1 MTATSSAG
9 GVTPR
14 VCHGRAPEVAAGGRV
29 RGVSRDEVVLPDDTA
44 APPRPRRIGV
54 ALGGGSARGYAH
66 IGVLGSLERGG
77 LRPDV
82 VVGTSFG
89 AVVGALYATGR
100 SPAAMR
106 LEAERLRRR
115 DVFPH
120 IVDVGV
126 RRGALLAGDRLEA
139 YFDRLVE
146 GRHFSDLERTFAVV
160 ATDLDTG
167 ERVLLREGP
176 LAPAL
181 RASASL
187 PGLFAPVLIDG
198 RRLIDGGIGTPVPLD
213 TLAAFDVD
221 LALGVGA
228 GVATADSR
236 ALRVVRRAL
245 VSSPGRATRGL
256 LRVRGVAGRGAWGGL
271 ARAIGLAAD
280 AWSLVRDDGPEASER
295 LHVQTRPPISW
306 LRFDRAGLAIAAGDA
321 AMEVAWPRLRL
332 ALERTATASVAVP
345 VP

>member
-1 MTATSSAG
+1 
-9 GVTPR
+9 V
-14 VCHGRAPEVAAGGRV
+14 H
-29 RGVSRDEVVLPDDTA
+29 GVSLDDLPPA
-44 APPRPRRIGV
+44 PPPRPRRIGV

-66 IGVLGSLERGG
+66 IGVLASLERGG
-77 LRPDV
+77 LSPDV

-89 AVVGALYATGR
+89 AVVGALYALGR

-106 LEAERLRRR
+106 AEAERLRRR

-146 GRHFSDLERTFAVV
+146 GRDFADLRRTFAVV
-160 ATDLDTG
+160 ATDVDTG
-167 ERVLLREGP
+167 ERVLLRDGP

-187 PGLFAPVLIDG
+187 PGLFAPVVLGG

-213 TLAAFDVD
+213 TLAGFDVD
-221 LALGVGA
+221 LALGIGA
-228 GVATADSR
+228 GVATSDSR

-245 VSSPGRATRGL
+245 ASSPGRATRGL
-256 LRVRGVAGRGAWGGL
+256 LRGRDGRPRSAWSGLTRAVAL
-271 ARAIGLAAD
+271 TAD
-280 AWSLVRDDGPEASER
+280 AWSHGGDDAADAIER

-332 ALERTATASVAVP
+332 ALER
-345 VP
+345 

>member
-1 MTATSSAG
+1 M
-9 GVTPR
+9 
-14 VCHGRAPEVAAGGRV
+14 
-29 RGVSRDEVVLPDDTA
+29 RGVSLVDLLPA
-44 APPRPRRIGV
+44 GAPAPPPRPRRVGV

-66 IGVLGSLERGG
+66 IGVLASLERGG
-77 LRPDV
+77 LSPDV

-89 AVVGALYATGR
+89 AVVGALYALGR

-106 LEAERLRRR
+106 VEAERLRRR

-146 GRHFSDLERTFAVV
+146 GRHFADLGRTFAVV
-160 ATDLDTG
+160 ATDVDTG
-167 ERVLLREGP
+167 ERVLLRHGP

-187 PGLFAPVLIDG
+187 PGLFAPVVLGG

-213 TLAAFDVD
+213 TLADFDVD
-221 LALGVGA
+221 LALGIGA
-228 GVATADSR
+228 GVATSDSR
-236 ALRVVRRAL
+236 TLRVVRRAL
-245 VSSPGRATRGL
+245 ASPTGRATRGL
-256 LRVRGVAGRGAWGGL
+256 LRGRDGRPRSAWSGL
-271 ARAIGLAAD
+271 ARAVALAAD
-280 AWSLVRDDGPEASER
+280 AWSHSGDDAADALER

-332 ALERTATASVAVP
+332 ALER
-345 VP
+345 